1 MPLKYYLHYLN
12 RCRYFSE
19 LVNFVYIHLILKI
32 IPECDKAEGE
42 VLRLDLGEVLRLDR
56 VEVLQLDRAELMY
69 LKLNLYYIN
78 V

>member
-1 MPLKYYLHYLN
+1 MPLKYYLPYLN

-56 VEVLQLDRAELMY
+56 AELMY